1 MENSLNSLSK
11 LSITTM
17 VLYYNYLLLKLIFHN
32 IFVKQLAIKHFHS
45 LAIEL
50 KSASHLPKKKK
61 LFASMIALQK
71 C

>member
-50 KSASHLPKKKK
+50 KSSHLPKKKNY
-61 LFASMIALQK
+61 LLQW
-71 C
+71 